1 MYLHVLFTGAK
12 TYHKLQSG
20 KFSSVV
26 CHEEHVYA
34 ANYHASQVWRFTIN
48 NDAGF
53 KLVIV
58 TQVVIPEGWTT
69 LSVKEKS
76 ILCCN
81 RDLSEVYLMLIESTG
96 SSAPSVIPVPAPQ
109 GTSTKREPYIC
120 DDADDR
126 TVMICDRRHNQIM
139 VLTNYFKLTSPLV
152 VGTNASRIAAL
163 KDRKNNFLLV
173 VHTSPDVLTVHDDFA
188 SRIEAKCACNAD
200 KHVDINVD
208 DLD

>member
-1 MYLHVLFTGAK
+1 MFT
-12 TYHKLQSG
+12 
-20 KFSSVV
+20 
-26 CHEEHVYA
+26 
-34 ANYHASQVWRFTIN
+34 ANYHASQVWRFAIN

-96 SSAPSVIPVPAPQ
+96 SSSSPSVIPVPAPQ

-126 TVMICDRRHNQIM
+126 TVMICDRRHSQIM

-163 KDRKNNFLLV
+163 KDRKNNFLFV
-173 VHTSPDVLTVHDDFA
+173 VHTSPDVLTVHDDFV
-188 SRIEAKCACNAD
+188 SRAEAKCACSD
-200 KHVDINVD
+200 HKHVDINVD